1 MSGGLPALTGFELIK
16 LLKKDGWEEDG
27 KRTHGL
33 AMKKEFPDGIIRS
46 TVVRMC
52 HEPIPKKTLG
62 LILGPKQT
70 NIGWPGLRRIIKL
83 K

>member
-1 MSGGLPALTGFELIK
+1 MSGGLPALTGNELIK

-33 AMKKEFPDGIIRS
+33 ALKKPFPNGLIRS
-46 TVVRMC
+46 TVVKMSNDT
-52 HEPIPKKTLG
+52 IPNSTLG

-70 NIGWPGLRRIIKL
+70 NLGKPGLRKL
-83 K
+83 IRLR